1 MQRRRLECTTSHS
14 SEWLPL
20 ARGGGGG
27 WRGHGSEDRIQE
39 IVAFVPDPEQ
49 GIEIESRGLID
60 NDSALETP
68 E

>member
-1 MQRRRLECTTSHS
+1 MHNLTQERVAAAGPGRGRGLEGT
-14 SEWLPL
+14 W
-20 ARGGGGG
+20 
-27 WRGHGSEDRIQE
+27 HGSEDRIQE

>member
-1 MQRRRLECTTSHS
+1 MHNLTQERVAAAG
-14 SEWLPL
+14 PG
-20 ARGGGGG
+20 RGRG

>member
-1 MQRRRLECTTSHS
+1 MHNLTQEQVAAAG
-14 SEWLPL
+14 PG
-20 ARGGGGG
+20 AGAGVGV